1 MERRRITGG
10 ARGALGT
17 DEVATPAV
25 GPIRPAAGSRAIRF
39 AGAVV
44 VTIAGALLLAACSPD
59 ATQPRELKF
68 GHVGEPGSLFA
79 LSADEFARRA
89 NERLPEGWEV
99 VTYGSSQLG
108 GDELLLQ
115 KIKLGTV
122 DFALP
127 STIMSSQVDQ
137 FGLFEM
143 PYLVRDREHMRAIE
157 EAVVWPRLT
166 PLAEE
171 EGYRIIA
178 VWENGFRHVTNNERP
193 IEVPADLAGI
203 KLRTPSGVWRLKL
216 FQALGANPTPMSLSE
231 VFIALQT
238 GVIDGQ
244 ENPLA
249 QIWGSK
255 LHEVQDYLSLTG
267 HVYTPAYVVTSPS
280 RWDLLPDDVRTI
292 LEEEARTTQAYVY
305 ETAEH
310 LDADL
315 LDRIRAEGVEVN
327 DPEAQPFLDAAGPLY
342 EEFVTTVEGAG
353 ALVEGAAA
361 AGAGGVGEAAAS
373 EEAATGEP
381 AASGGEAEGAGP
393 G

>member
-1 MERRRITGG
+1 MESYATRVEETRTG
-10 ARGALGT
+10 AREMEGAGIEGQGG
-17 DEVATPAV
+17 DGPARV
-25 GPIRPAAGSRAIRF
+25 GRVGSGGSGAGRGRRLLVGRLAP
-39 AGAVV
+39 
-44 VTIAGALLLAACSPD
+44 TALLALLAAGACAPD
-59 ATQPRELKF
+59 ASEPRELKF

-143 PYLVRDREHMRAIE
+143 PYLVRDRRHMRAIE
-157 EAVVWPRLT
+157 EEVVWPRLA

-171 EGYRIIA
+171 EGYRILA
-178 VWENGFRHVTNNERP
+178 VWENGFRHVTNDVRP
-193 IEVPADLAGI
+193 IRVPADLRGI
-203 KLRTPSGVWRLKL
+203 KLRTPAGVWRLKL
-216 FQALGANPTPMSLSE
+216 FQALGANPTPMALSE

-267 HVYTPAYVVTSPS
+267 HVYTPGYVVTSPA
-280 RWDLLPDDVRTI
+280 RWDLLPDDVSRI
-292 LEEEARTTQAYVY
+292 LQDEARATQAYVY
-305 ETAEH
+305 ETAAH
-310 LDADL
+310 LDEDL
-315 LDRIRAEGVEVN
+315 LDRIRSEGVEVN
-327 DPEAQPFLDAAGPLY
+327 VPDRDPFLAEAGPLY

-353 ALVEGAAA
+353 ELVEAAA
-361 AGAGGVGEAAAS
+361 AA
-373 EEAATGEP
+373 EP
-381 AASGGEAEGAGP
+381 R
-393 G
+393 